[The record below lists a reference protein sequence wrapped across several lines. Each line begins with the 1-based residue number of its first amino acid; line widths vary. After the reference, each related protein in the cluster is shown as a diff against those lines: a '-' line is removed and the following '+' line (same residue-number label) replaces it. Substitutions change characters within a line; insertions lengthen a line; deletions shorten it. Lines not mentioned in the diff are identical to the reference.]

1 MIAIFVL
8 PHDCRLNKVIFM
20 YTMGSLL
27 WAVPIW
33 RNSLVFHD
41 VDKVGGWVGKGVISV
56 FCPHYI
62 RLFFCY
68 SAVLR
73 LPLLV
78 LEWLLLGVLC
88 SFFNR
93 GIFLLVC

>member
-27 WAVPIW
+27 WAVPLW

-41 VDKVGGWVGKGVISV
+41 VDKVFFIFASFLRGN
-56 FCPHYI
+56 I
-62 RLFFCY
+62 RIAPYDAC
-68 SAVLR
+68 
-73 LPLLV
+73 
-78 LEWLLLGVLC
+78 
-88 SFFNR
+88 
-93 GIFLLVC
+93 

>member
-41 VDKVGGWVGKGVISV
+41 VDKVGRWVGKGVGH
-56 FCPHYI
+56 P
-62 RLFFCY
+62 RLLSSFHPFF
-68 SAVLR
+68 
-73 LPLLV
+73 LLLCGV
-78 LEWLLLGVLC
+78 TTAFARACLGVLC
-88 SFFNR
+88 SFLI
-93 GIFLLVC
+93 GVDSY

>member
-41 VDKVGGWVGKGVISV
+41 VDKVGRWVGKGVIPV
-56 FCPHYI
+56 FCTYYMRVFSVII
-62 RLFFCY
+62 RCY
-68 SAVLR
+68 DSLR
-73 LPLLV
+73 SCACPACPFLI
-78 LEWLLLGVLC
+78 GVNY
-88 SFFNR
+88 F
-93 GIFLLVC
+93 